1 MINDLDPNQVEDAF
15 FINDIREEFQCI
27 TFSKFKKTQVKTELF
42 ENLNKGK
49 IEQSCYWCAELICSG
64 HLLDIWEIIFTYYGK
79 YIHLANPKMAT
90 YLCNR
95 YGIFKNII
103 NQSIFTNILQLR
115 NNDKIR
121 KLFAEIIVVV
131 VISNKKHSIEPVKIN
146 RVEEFDITQMTER
159 LKAPCVQYAEPF
171 FQPKDPQELYIAINE
186 FSHAISND
194 YKNTLVACYWIEW
207 IIEFETI
214 CKSRKQPCRCVRR
227 TDYDVE
233 NKYQMDIIW
242 IIWDAILFYGKRKED
257 GWIMNIMNSLVALF
271 CIKYTNATSKKRRFL
286 LYMAVAL
293 LTEHIQRDIEI
304 VKDKNIVKTVTEN
317 IGFVYKDIKKNEE
330 SPKMDYLFSGL
341 QQEKRKNISE
351 SLRKME
357 LMNVVSNVM
366 ATEIKTPTELM
377 RLQPITSMDDVSD
390 GHSI

>member
-15 FINDIREEFQCI
+15 FINDVREEFPCI

-64 HLLDIWEIIFTYYGK
+64 HLLDIWEIIFTHYGK

-115 NNDKIR
+115 NNEKIR

-159 LKAPCVQYAEPF
+159 LKAPGVQYAELF
-171 FQPKDPQELYIAINE
+171 FQPKDPKELYIAINE

-207 IIEFETI
+207 IIEFESI

-227 TDYDVE
+227 TDYDVD

-242 IIWDAILFYGKRKED
+242 IIWDAILFYGKIKED
-257 GWIMNIMNSLVALF
+257 GWIMNIMNSLVSLF
-271 CIKYTNATSKKRRFL
+271 CIKYTNTTSKKRRYL

-293 LTEHIQRDIEI
+293 LTEHVHRDIEI
-304 VKDKNIVKTVTEN
+304 VRDKNIVKTVTEN

-341 QQEKRKNISE
+341 QQEKHKNISE

-357 LMNVVSNVM
+357 LMNTFM
-366 ATEIKTPTELM
+366 ATEIKTPTDLVRLTADEL
-377 RLQPITSMDDVSD
+377 R
-390 GHSI
+390 G